1 MSKNPFGHGQ
11 ELYDYLKSVSVR
23 ESPELALLRK
33 ATQGMDSA
41 TMQISPDQGQFMA
54 LLVKL
59 LDARIIVEVGTYT
72 GYSALAMAGAL
83 PGDGRLIACDI
94 SREWTNIGL
103 PFWEQAGVRDKID
116 LRIAPA
122 LDTLDQLLEQGLAG
136 KVDLVFI
143 DADKTSY
150 VNYYDRAYQLLRPN
164 GLILIDNVFWGGA
177 VADPDITDEDTIAIR
192 QLNDLVSRDHRVDI
206 SMISVGDGLFLA
218 RKK

>member
-1 MSKNPFGHGQ
+1 
-11 ELYDYLKSVSVR
+11 
-23 ESPELALLRK
+23 
-33 ATQGMDSA
+33 
-41 TMQISPDQGQFMA
+41 MQISPDQGQFMA

-150 VNYYDRAYQLLRPN
+150 VNYYDRAYRLLRPN
-164 GLILIDNVFWGGA
+164 GLILIDNVFWSGA

-192 QLNDLVSRDHRVDI
+192 RLNDLVSRDDRVDI